1 MKETASQK
9 ACVNWVVR
17 KMSLELCIPT
27 WVSPGSKQVSAMLL
41 SLQKINSSL
50 CARFA
55 MHCLRNQP
63 ILISCIFLCLQIKE
77 VIFCLFL
84 PIDNQIGIFVLYSVK
99 VLAIQNLKSQT
110 PKICPD
116 FLKIF
121 IGACCPD
128 KQFIKWIIG
137 KIRGLTVKS
146 VLSINQL
153 TGSLVQLYLLNF

>member
-9 ACVNWVVR
+9 ACVNWVAR

-63 ILISCIFLCLQIKE
+63 FLISCIFLCLQIKE

-84 PIDNQIGIFVLYSVK
+84 PIDFCSLLCKSACNTKPQISNTQDLSRFLKFLS
-99 VLAIQNLKSQT
+99 VLAALINSSSSELLEKSG
-110 PKICPD
+110 D
-116 FLKIF
+116 
-121 IGACCPD
+121 
-128 KQFIKWIIG
+128 
-137 KIRGLTVKS
+137 
-146 VLSINQL
+146 
-153 TGSLVQLYLLNF
+153 

>member
-9 ACVNWVVR
+9 ACVNWVAR

-84 PIDNQIGIFVLYSVK
+84 PIDSQIGIFCSLHCKSACNTK
-99 VLAIQNLKSQT
+99 PQISNTQDLSRFLKFLSVLAALINSSSSELLEKSG
-110 PKICPD
+110 D
-116 FLKIF
+116 
-121 IGACCPD
+121 
-128 KQFIKWIIG
+128 
-137 KIRGLTVKS
+137 
-146 VLSINQL
+146 
-153 TGSLVQLYLLNF
+153 

>member
-84 PIDNQIGIFVLYSVK
+84 PIDNQIGIFVLYTVK
-99 VLAIQNLKSQT
+99 VLAIQNPVLKHPRFVQ
-110 PKICPD
+110 I
-116 FLKIF
+116 FKIF

>member
-9 ACVNWVVR
+9 ACVNWVAR

-63 ILISCIFLCLQIKE
+63 FLISCIFLCLQIKE

-84 PIDNQIGIFVLYSVK
+84 PIDNQIGIFCSLHR
-99 VLAIQNLKSQT
+99 KSACNTKPQISNT
-110 PKICPD
+110 QD
-116 FLKIF
+116 LSRFLKFF

>member
-1 MKETASQK
+1 MKETASQN

-63 ILISCIFLCLQIKE
+63 FLISCIFLGLQIKE
-77 VIFCLFL
+77 VFFCLFFL
-84 PIDNQIGIFVLYSVK
+84 TTDNQIGIFFLSTVK
-99 VLAIQNLKSQT
+99 VLAMQNSVLKH
-110 PKICPD
+110 PRFVKI
-116 FLKIF
+116 LKTF
-121 IGACCPD
+121 YWCLLP
-128 KQFIKWIIG
+128 W
-137 KIRGLTVKS
+137 LTVHQVKYWK
-146 VLSINQL
+146 NQG
-153 TGSLVQLYLLNF
+153 TNC